1 MRPLNKPGK
10 IVVGSN
16 IEELKPIP
24 ANLRDAKGQ
33 VHEDKLFAMYT
44 LRTLMQDQKIHVE
57 FVVSDLVKHYKE
69 STDDEPKYWV
79 GLGLP
84 STFLKDS
91 EVYAGYGVPVLDQLG
106 DPVENM
112 EIQVSSNL
120 KEYKTVYFDVE
131 KAIEFKNLG
140 YIIIRKDDTV
150 SYYYELDFS
159 HITRKAQE
167 VDVQLVN
174 WKELSVEK
182 VKKNYLFGIDLSDAH
197 GNPLPESL
205 FTHYIN
211 SAVEYIQNL
220 LDIVIA
226 PTEVNAE
233 RHDYVR
239 SDYQNWGFIQLHH
252 KPIREV
258 KAVRLMYGNRTAIE
272 IPNDW
277 LQVDKLTGQVTL
289 FPSAGSASNLIIGQ
303 TGMIMGLSSMW
314 QFAPRMWEVDYVA
327 GIDETDK
334 TMPVAL
340 LEEAINKRASCGILS
355 VWGDLIIGAGIAS
368 QSVSIDGISQSI
380 GTTQS
385 AMYGGASARI
395 DSYTKD
401 LKSTILPALTKK
413 FMGIRMIVV

>member
-1 MRPLNKPGK
+1 M
-10 IVVGSN
+10 
-16 IEELKPIP
+16 
-24 ANLRDAKGQ
+24 
-33 VHEDKLFAMYT
+33 
-44 LRTLMQDQKIHVE
+44 
-57 FVVSDLVKHYKE
+57 
-69 STDDEPKYWV
+69 
-79 GLGLP
+79 
-84 STFLKDS
+84 
-91 EVYAGYGVPVLDQLG
+91 G

-140 YIIIRKDDTV
+140 YIIIRKDDTI

-289 FPSAGSASNLIIGQ
+289 FPSAGSVSNLIIGQ

-368 QSVSIDGISQSI
+368 QSVSIDGISQS
-380 GTTQS
+380 
-385 AMYGGASARI
+385 GGR
-395 DSYTKD
+395 
-401 LKSTILPALTKK
+401 
-413 FMGIRMIVV
+413 